1 MFDFR
6 LKVFTAVAKRL
17 SFTKASE
24 EMNISQPAVS
34 KHIRELENELKS
46 KLFDRKGNKIE
57 LTIYGQTLLN
67 YAEKVRNI
75 NRDFEFEINQL
86 KNIEKGTF
94 KIGCSTTI
102 ANYILPKILAN
113 FNYNYP
119 EIKIELTVNNSEKI
133 SELLEKN
140 EIDCGLTEGLSISSL
155 LDYFAFMKDEIV
167 LVTSNKS
174 MFNKD
179 AITRTE
185 LLKHRFVSREKGSGT
200 QEIIKDALKKYG
212 LNYNDLNT
220 TIQLGSNES
229 IKNYILNSD
238 VLAFLSV
245 HTILQELQNNTLS
258 IIDVEDL
265 IINRKFYLITPKG
278 NQSTIVNLFKKFII
292 NNQ

>member
-140 EIDCGLTEGLSISSL
+140 EIDCGLTEGLSVSSQ

>member
-34 KHIRELENELKS
+34 KHIRMLENELKS
-46 KLFDRKGNKIE
+46 KLFDRKGNTIE
-57 LTIYGQTLLN
+57 LTVYGKTLLN

-102 ANYILPKILAN
+102 ANYILPKILAK

-140 EIDCGLTEGLSISSL
+140 EIDCGLTEGLSVSSL

-174 MFNKD
+174 MFSKD
-179 AITRTE
+179 FVTKNE
-185 LLKHRFVSREKGSGT
+185 LLKFKFVSREQGSGT
-200 QEIIKDALKKYG
+200 QEIIRDALNNSG
-212 LNYNDLNT
+212 LDYNALNT
-220 TIQLGSNES
+220 IIQLGSNES
-229 IKNYILNSD
+229 IKNYILNAD
-238 VLAFLSV
+238 VLAFLSI
-245 HTILQELQNNTLS
+245 HTILQELQNNLLT
-258 IIDVEDL
+258 IIDIEDL

-278 NQSTIVNLFKKFII
+278 SQSSIVNLFKKFIL
-292 NNQ
+292 NNN